1 MRFCLL
7 ILFVLGGCGTSQ
19 REALRAY
26 REAFVLGDYAKAGE
40 LLKKAELEKDPKV
53 KLLILMEKG
62 KLNYAQGN
70 FKEAAQHFTSA
81 IELSDQQYT
90 KSVTREGS
98 KWVVNDASGEFFGSP
113 YERSWLFYYQAMANW
128 RIYQEGILPEEQAR
142 IHLFAARAAL
152 LGWDS
157 FFQDW
162 QRSTGGKTLY
172 RHDLVAK
179 LVAAEVHEATQIRAD
194 KQIALQLYKDGWK
207 IFTTLTPAY
216 GAFNK
221 DAKEYSELLQKSLQ
235 ATGDFKAPS
244 KHKELNPL
252 AQPTR
257 QYILEKIVQLT
268 LDLRPNELTQLPAQ
282 LGISSQDLAEAKKG
296 ELGNVS
302 FVLEEGVM
310 APKSSE
316 EINLG
321 IQGLAKL
328 SNDPKTQAQI
338 ARMGSE
344 VMAAFAVNM
353 LGMTPRPSATTGN
366 YVAAQGL
373 MTLAAHEA
381 AIAFEV
387 PMIPKGESPQE
398 MWLIIRD
405 KNQKEVAKKP
415 WGVVT
420 HLEDVARQSLEEESG
435 QRIVR
440 TGVRVAMKHITAIVA
455 AMAIYNNISKG
466 EKENMFAKLAAVG
479 SYVAATK
486 GIAYSERADTRAW
499 QTLPRSLRMTEF
511 KLLPGEYI
519 VELSKKTEQN
529 TWELKKALGAIKVG
543 QKRAIFTY
551 LIPQL

>member
-7 ILFVLGGCGTSQ
+7 ILLVLGGCGTSQ

-26 REAFVLGDYAKAGE
+26 REAFVVGDYAKAQE

-53 KLLILMEKG
+53 KLLLLMEKG

-70 FKEAAQHFTSA
+70 FKEAAQHFTAA

-98 KWVVNDASGEFFGSP
+98 KWVVNEASGEFFGSP

-128 RIYQEGILPEEQAR
+128 RIYQEGNLPEEQAR

-221 DAKEYSELLQKSLQ
+221 DANEYSALLEKSLQ
-235 ATGDFKAPS
+235 ASGDFKAPN

-252 AQPTR
+252 AGPTR
-257 QYILEKIVQLT
+257 QYILEKIIQLT
-268 LDLRPNELTQLPAQ
+268 QDLRPSELSQLSMQ
-282 LGISSQDLAEAKKG
+282 LGITAKDIAEAKKG
-296 ELGNVS
+296 ALGNVS

-328 SNDPKTQAQI
+328 SKDPKTQAQI
-338 ARMGSE
+338 ARVGSE

-353 LGMTPRPSATTGN
+353 LGMVPSRTSATGN
-366 YVAAQGL
+366 YHAAQGL

-387 PMIPKGESPQE
+387 PMIPKGELPQE

-420 HLEDVARQSLEEESG
+420 HLEDVARQSLEEESS

-440 TGVRVAMKHITAIVA
+440 TGVRVAIKHITAIIA
-455 AMAIYNNISKG
+455 AMAIYKNLSKG
-466 EKENMFAKLAAVG
+466 EKDNILAKYAAVG
-479 SYVAATK
+479 SYLAATK

-499 QTLPRSLRMTEF
+499 QTLPRTLRMTDF
-511 KLLPGEYI
+511 KLAPGDYQ
-519 VELSKKTEQN
+519 VEISKKTEQN
-529 TWELKKALGAIKVG
+529 TWELKKSLGPIKIG
-543 QKRAIFTY
+543 AKRAIFTY
-551 LIPQL
+551 LLPQL